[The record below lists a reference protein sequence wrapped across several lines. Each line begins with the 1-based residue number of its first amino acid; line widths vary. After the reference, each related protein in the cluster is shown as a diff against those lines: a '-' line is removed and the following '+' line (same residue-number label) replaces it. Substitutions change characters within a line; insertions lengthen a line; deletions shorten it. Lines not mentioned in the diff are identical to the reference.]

1 MHLHFSLSPVSSP
14 SIFSDVF
21 LPCSSFSSISPVHL
35 SLPCHPVTT
44 LSLAAPQP
52 ADPSHTQGLF
62 LCYSV
67 CAQLRAKVSTPN
79 YKGDG
84 EERKR
89 QVSRRKIYLFL
100 RKKKEKGGKKAKADT
115 GIIFSKAN
123 GTQTH
128 TDTYINAHSWGLF
141 FPLAKVTFFIC
152 SFGGFPAGFTLSLFP
167 LYLPSSIET
176 ISQGTPLW
184 TLCYCD
190 QHNWN
195 TRHRDWETIMY
206 THTQTHR
213 QDE

>member
-14 SIFSDVF
+14 SIFCDVF
-21 LPCSSFSSISPVHL
+21 LPCSGFSSISPVHL

-128 TDTYINAHSWGLF
+128 TDTYINAHS
-141 FPLAKVTFFIC
+141 
-152 SFGGFPAGFTLSLFP
+152 
-167 LYLPSSIET
+167 
-176 ISQGTPLW
+176 
-184 TLCYCD
+184 
-190 QHNWN
+190 
-195 TRHRDWETIMY
+195 
-206 THTQTHR
+206 
-213 QDE
+213 

>member
-14 SIFSDVF
+14 SIFCDVF
-21 LPCSSFSSISPVHL
+21 LPCSGFSSISPVHL

-52 ADPSHTQGLF
+52 ADPSRTQGLF

-100 RKKKEKGGKKAKADT
+100 RKKKEKGGGRKQRQILESYSLK
-115 GIIFSKAN
+115 
-123 GTQTH
+123 QTVHKH
-128 TDTYINAHSWGLF
+128 TL
-141 FPLAKVTFFIC
+141 
-152 SFGGFPAGFTLSLFP
+152 
-167 LYLPSSIET
+167 
-176 ISQGTPLW
+176 
-184 TLCYCD
+184 
-190 QHNWN
+190 
-195 TRHRDWETIMY
+195 
-206 THTQTHR
+206 THI
-213 QDE
+213 